1 MVVTSLYEKI
11 TLVKPASKISKQGH
25 FRLARNAVAPGF
37 VSGVTGAGLIRTS
50 IVSDPRLPLP
60 IDHID

>member
-1 MVVTSLYEKI
+1 MVVTSLYEKV

-25 FRLARNAVAPGF
+25 FRLAQNAVVLGF
-37 VSGVTGAGLIRTS
+37 TSGVVGAALLCTS